1 MSQLPNPIVTPSRV
15 TGPFR
20 SCPGPNTSRLISIT
34 ETLLLL
40 GRFLGTGQLGRSPGR
55 EQESCT
61 APPCRA
67 TLAAA
72 VVGGL
77 QPQPERLVCRPVRAS
92 SEPVRAPPPPRP
104 QEILRRPRSRA
115 SCAPHALVGPVPGAT
130 ASPPASPRCGTPD
143 TRRVCPAR
151 SARDTPCAH
160 GARPGTRFSFER
172 THQRWLSCLR
182 FSPQASVLSGPAR
195 MDVSGLS
202 FTTHL
207 SVRRHGRMQSI
218 SVS

>member
-1 MSQLPNPIVTPSRV
+1 M
-15 TGPFR
+15 TGSFR
-20 SCPGPNTSRLISIT
+20 SCPGPNTSHLISIT
-34 ETLLLL
+34 ETLLPLR
-40 GRFLGTGQLGRSPGR
+40 RFLGTGQLGRSPGR
-55 EQESCT
+55 GQMSP
-61 APPCRA
+61 APPRRA
-67 TLAAA
+67 
-72 VVGGL
+72 GRPSRP
-77 QPQPERLVCRPVRAS
+77 PQSGASSRSPSESLVCRPVRAS

-115 SCAPHALVGPVPGAT
+115 SCTPHALARPVPGAT

-172 THQRWLSCLR
+172 TNQRWLSCLR
-182 FSPQASVLSGPAR
+182 FSPRASVLSGPAR

-207 SVRRHGRMQSI
+207 SVCRHSRMQSI